1 MNLLRGLVG
10 VLVALA
16 IAVGFTQLLE
26 LMLANAIAGRAL
38 QSLDD
43 YALVLNTWPLLGM
56 RLVVSSFMA
65 LLGGYVCAKLA
76 EHDEMRYTLIA
87 VIFRLLAVADG
98 MARGGVVVPN
108 VGVRIALTSACEMS
122 RRLSESMSASRTTN
136 RIFAPLPESFLR
148 AALKTASFT
157 RGLRSPQG
165 RVSFISPKA
174 TTNPA

>member
-1 MNLLRGLVG
+1 LVG

-16 IAVGFTQLLE
+16 IAAGFTQFLE

-43 YALVLNTWPLLGM
+43 YALVLNSWPLLAM

-87 VIFRLLAVADG
+87 VIFRLVAVVGGNIAGYMPRTPPWALAVLLSVSSAAMLAG
-98 MARGGVVVPN
+98 GAVRVTATAAAARK
-108 VGVRIALTSACEMS
+108 E
-122 RRLSESMSASRTTN
+122 N
-136 RIFAPLPESFLR
+136 RA
-148 AALKTASFT
+148 
-157 RGLRSPQG
+157 
-165 RVSFISPKA
+165 
-174 TTNPA
+174 